1 LFAKGGRDPGP
12 WSVSRSRVAVGPA
25 PDRVNQGAFDQYQ
38 WLIMPDFDPTREI
51 QRAEAHAFGYN
62 ALDAAMAL
70 RTK

>member
-1 LFAKGGRDPGP
+1 
-12 WSVSRSRVAVGPA
+12 
-25 PDRVNQGAFDQYQ
+25 
-38 WLIMPDFDPTREI
+38 MPDFDPAREI